1 MVADNYK
8 KLSQTQLPTGAA
20 AQYTVP
26 GATQAI
32 IRSIVLVNTSG
43 SARTVNLYTDG
54 SAAANKIL
62 DTYSIPA
69 NSRVELN
76 SVITLAAS
84 GAIWGDAS
92 AATSVTMTIFGL
104 EIS

>member
-1 MVADNYK
+1 MTDTYK
-8 KLSQTQLPTGAA
+8 VLSQSQIPAAAA

-32 IRSIVLVNTSG
+32 VRSIVLVNTTG
-43 SARTVNLYTDG
+43 APVTVSLFVNG

-69 NSRVELN
+69 NTRVELN
-76 SVITLAAS
+76 AVMTLAATNTIQAVAS
-84 GAIWGDAS
+84 S
-92 AATSVTMTIFGL
+92 AAAVTMSVFGL

>member
-1 MVADNYK
+1 MTDTYK
-8 KLSQTQLPTGAA
+8 KLFQGQLPNAAA

-43 SARTVNLYTDG
+43 SAVTVSLFTDG
-54 SAAANKIL
+54 SAASNKIL

-69 NSRVELN
+69 NTRVSLN
-76 SVITLAAS
+76 DVVTLGAA
-84 GAIWGDAS
+84 GAIWGVAS
-92 AATSVTMTIFGL
+92 VAATVTMSVFGL

>member
-1 MVADNYK
+1 MTDTYK
-8 KLSQTQLPTGAA
+8 KLSQTQLPTSAA

-32 IRSIVLVNTSG
+32 IRSIVLTNTSA
-43 SARTVNLYTDG
+43 SPRTVNLFTDG
-54 SAAANKIL
+54 SAAVNSIL
-62 DTYSIPA
+62 DNYTIPA

-76 SVITLAAS
+76 SIVTLGAA
-84 GAIWGDAS
+84 GAIWANCS
-92 AATSVTMTIFGL
+92 ATVSVTMTIFGL

>member
-1 MVADNYK
+1 MTDTYK
-8 KLSQTQLPTGAA
+8 KLFQGQLPNAAA

-32 IRSIVLVNTSG
+32 IRSVVLVNTTG
-43 SARTVNLYTDG
+43 SPVVVSLFTDG

-62 DTYSIPA
+62 DAYTVPA
-69 NSRVELN
+69 NTRVELN
-76 SVITLAAS
+76 AVMTLGAA
-84 GAIWGDAS
+84 GAIWGVAGS
-92 AATSVTMTIFGL
+92 AAAVTMTVFGL

>member
-1 MVADNYK
+1 MTDNYK
-8 KLSQTQLPTGAA
+8 RLSQSQLPAAAA

-32 IRSIVLVNTSG
+32 IRSIILVNTTGSPVTVSLFVGG
-43 SARTVNLYTDG
+43 SA
-54 SAAANKIL
+54 SSNKIL

-69 NSRVELN
+69 NTRVTLN
-76 SVITLAAS
+76 DVLTLGAADTLQAVAS
-84 GAIWGDAS
+84 S
-92 AATSVTMTIFGL
+92 AASVTMTVFGL

>member
-1 MVADNYK
+1 MTDTYK
-8 KLSQTQLPTGAA
+8 KLSQTQLPNLSA

-32 IRSIVLVNTSG
+32 IRSVVLVNTDS
-43 SARTVNLYTDG
+43 SPRTVSLYTDG

-62 DTYSIPA
+62 DAYTIPA
-69 NSRVELN
+69 NTRVELN
-76 SVITLAAS
+76 AVMTLAAA
-84 GAIWGDAS
+84 GAVWGVADV
-92 AATSVTMTIFGL
+92 AAKVTMTVFGL

>member
-1 MVADNYK
+1 MTDTYK
-8 KLSQTQLPTGAA
+8 KLFQGQLPAVAA

-32 IRSIVLVNTSG
+32 IRSIVLVNTTGAPVVVS
-43 SARTVNLYTDG
+43 LFTDG
-54 SAAANKIL
+54 SAASNKIL

-69 NSRVELN
+69 NSRISLN
-76 SVITLAAS
+76 DVITLAAA
-84 GAIWGDAS
+84 GAIWGVAGS
-92 AATSVTMTIFGL
+92 AAAVTMTIFGL

>member
-1 MVADNYK
+1 MTDTYK
-8 KLSQTQLPTGAA
+8 KLSQTQLPAAAA

-26 GATQAI
+26 GATSAI

-43 SARTVNLYTDG
+43 SPRTVSLFTDG
-54 SAAANKIL
+54 SANSNKIL
-62 DTYSIPA
+62 DAYTIPA
-69 NSRVELN
+69 NTRVEMN
-76 SVITLAAS
+76 AIVTLAAA
-84 GAIWGDAS
+84 GAIWGVAD

>member
-1 MVADNYK
+1 MTDTYK
-8 KLSQTQLPTGAA
+8 VLSQTQLPNAAA

-32 IRSIVLVNTSG
+32 VRSIVMVNTTAG
-43 SARTVNLYTDG
+43 AITVSLFVNG

-69 NSRVELN
+69 NTRVELN
-76 SVITLAAS
+76 SVMCLAATNTIQAVAS
-84 GAIWGDAS
+84 S
-92 AATSVTMTIFGL
+92 AASVTMTVFGL

>member
-1 MVADNYK
+1 VTDTYK
-8 KLSQTQLPTGAA
+8 VLSQSQLPNAAA

-32 IRSIVLVNTSG
+32 VRSIVLVNTTAGPITVSLFVNGSG
-43 SARTVNLYTDG
+43 AG
-54 SAAANKIL
+54 NKIL

-69 NSRVELN
+69 NTRVELN
-76 SVITLAAS
+76 AVMTLAATNTIQ
-84 GAIWGDAS
+84 AVAS
-92 AATSVTMTIFGL
+92 AAASVTMTVFGL

>member
-1 MVADNYK
+1 MADNYK
-8 KLSQTQLPTGAA
+8 KLSQTQLPTAAA

-43 SARTVNLYTDG
+43 ATRTVSLFTDG
-54 SAAANKIL
+54 SGNANKIL
-62 DTYSIPA
+62 DAYTIPA
-69 NSRVELN
+69 NTRVELN
-76 SVITLAAS
+76 SVVCLAAA
-84 GAIWGDAS
+84 GAVWGVADV
-92 AATSVTMTIFGL
+92 ATSVTMTIFGL

>member
-1 MVADNYK
+1 VTDTYK
-8 KLSQTQLPTGAA
+8 KLFQGQLPAAAA

-32 IRSIVLVNTSG
+32 IRTIVLVNTDS
-43 SARTVNLYTDG
+43 SPRTVSLYTDG
-54 SAAANKIL
+54 SANANKIL

-69 NSRVELN
+69 NSRVTLN
-76 SVITLAAS
+76 DVMTLGAAGAVWGVASVAAV
-84 GAIWGDAS
+84 
-92 AATSVTMTIFGL
+92 VTMTIFGL

>member
-1 MVADNYK
+1 MTDTYK
-8 KLSQTQLPTGAA
+8 KLFQGQLPAAAA

-26 GATQAI
+26 GATQSI
-32 IRSIVLVNTSG
+32 IRSIVLVNTTASPV
-43 SARTVNLYTDG
+43 TVSLFTDG

-69 NSRVELN
+69 NTRVELN
-76 SVITLAAS
+76 AVMTLGAA
-84 GAIWGDAS
+84 GAIWGVAS
-92 AATSVTMTIFGL
+92 AATAVTMTVFGL

>member
-1 MVADNYK
+1 LTDTYK
-8 KLSQTQLPTGAA
+8 VLSQTQLPNAAA

-32 IRSIVLVNTSG
+32 VRALVLVNTTGAPVTVSLFVNGSG
-43 SARTVNLYTDG
+43 AG
-54 SAAANKIL
+54 NKIL

-69 NSRVELN
+69 NTRIVLN
-76 SVITLAAS
+76 DVITLAATNTIQ
-84 GAIWGDAS
+84 GVAS
-92 AATSVTMTIFGL
+92 AAASVTLTVFGL